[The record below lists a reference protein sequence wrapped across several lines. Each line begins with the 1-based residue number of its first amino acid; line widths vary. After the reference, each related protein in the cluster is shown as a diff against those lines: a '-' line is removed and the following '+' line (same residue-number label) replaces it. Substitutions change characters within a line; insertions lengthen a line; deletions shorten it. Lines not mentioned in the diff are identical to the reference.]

1 MRTLLE
7 HSKYNESMLTKKQK
21 ELLNYIQNY
30 QTKSG
35 VTPSYEEMKFA
46 LNLKSKSGIHR
57 LILAL
62 EERGF
67 LKRLAHKAR
76 ALEVIKDGISS
87 LKMSEKNKKNIVVG
101 NFSNLNAG
109 DNLNKLSTLPLLGKI
124 AAGTPI
130 EAIQQNE
137 DSVDVPKEMMP
148 IGESYALTV
157 EGDSMLN
164 EGIHDGDTVLI
175 KKTNTAENGDIVV
188 ALIDDH
194 EATLKRIR
202 KKGQSIALESA
213 NPIYE
218 TKILSAHRVKIQGK
232 LIGLLRKY

>member
-1 MRTLLE
+1 MIE
-7 HSKYNESMLTKKQK
+7 HYLRIESMLTKKQK
-21 ELLNYIQNY
+21 ELLNYIQKFQSKN
-30 QTKSG
+30 G
-35 VTPSYEEMKFA
+35 VTPSYEEMKSA

-67 LKRLAHKAR
+67 VKRLAHKAR
-76 ALEVIKDGISS
+76 ALEIIKDGISNIRI
-87 LKMSEKNKKNIVVG
+87 SEKNKNNLVVG
-101 NFSNLNAG
+101 NFINNAND
-109 DNLNKLSTLPLLGKI
+109 DNQKFSTLPLLGKI

-130 EAIQQNE
+130 EAIQQN
-137 DSVDVPKEMMP
+137 DTSVDVPKEMMP

-157 EGDSMLN
+157 EGDSMIN
-164 EGIHDGDTVLI
+164 EGIHNGDTVLI
-175 KKTNTAENGDIVV
+175 KKTNIADNGEIVV
-188 ALIDDH
+188 ALIDDN

-218 TKILSAHRVKIQGK
+218 TQILSALRVKIQGK

>member
-1 MRTLLE
+1 MLTVKQKKLLE
-7 HSKYNESMLTKKQK
+7 YINSFQKK
-21 ELLNYIQNY
+21 N
-30 QTKSG
+30 G
-35 VTPSYEEMKFA
+35 VTPSYEEMKAA
-46 LNLKSKSGIHR
+46 LDLKSKSGIHR

-87 LKMSEKNKKNIVVG
+87 VKISNQQKKNVVLG
-101 NFSNLNAG
+101 NFNTNNHEETNSSQ
-109 DNLNKLSTLPLLGKI
+109 KLSTLPMLGKI

-130 EAIQQNE
+130 EAIQD
-137 DSVDVPKEMMP
+137 DSDVVDVPKEMLSV
-148 IGESYALTV
+148 GESYALTV
-157 EGDSMLN
+157 EGDSMIN
-164 EGIHDGDTVLI
+164 EGIHNGDTVII
-175 KKTNTAENGDIVV
+175 KKTNLAENGDIVV

-194 EATLKRIR
+194 EATLKRLR

-213 NPIYE
+213 NPLYE

-232 LIGLLRKY
+232 LVGLLRKY

>member
-1 MRTLLE
+1 MLTVKQKKLLE
-7 HSKYNESMLTKKQK
+7 YINSFQKK
-21 ELLNYIQNY
+21 N
-30 QTKSG
+30 G
-35 VTPSYEEMKFA
+35 VTPSYEEMKSA
-46 LNLKSKSGIHR
+46 LDLKSKSGIHR

-87 LKMSEKNKKNIVVG
+87 VKISNQQKKNVVLG
-101 NFSNLNAG
+101 NFNTNNHEETNNSQ
-109 DNLNKLSTLPLLGKI
+109 KLSTLPMLGKI

-130 EAIQQNE
+130 EAIQD
-137 DSVDVPKEMMP
+137 DSDVVDVPKEMLSV
-148 IGESYALTV
+148 GESYALTV
-157 EGDSMLN
+157 EGDSMIN
-164 EGIHDGDTVLI
+164 EGIHNGDTVII
-175 KKTNTAENGDIVV
+175 KKTNLAENGDIVV

-194 EATLKRIR
+194 EATLKRLR

-213 NPIYE
+213 NPLNE

-232 LIGLLRKY
+232 LVGLLRKY

>member
-1 MRTLLE
+1 
-7 HSKYNESMLTKKQK
+7 MLTRKQK
-21 ELLNYIQNY
+21 ELLNYIQNF
-30 QTKSG
+30 QSKSG
-35 VTPSYEEMKFA
+35 VTPSYEEMKSA
-46 LNLKSKSGIHR
+46 LRLKSKSGIHR
-57 LILAL
+57 LVIAL

-67 LKRLAHKAR
+67 VKRLAHKAR
-76 ALEVIKDGISS
+76 ALEVIKDGISNI
-87 LKMSEKNKKNIVVG
+87 KVYEQNKKNLVIG
-101 NFSNLNAG
+101 NFKNSIGEEPN
-109 DNLNKLSTLPLLGKI
+109 NKLSTLPLLGKI

-130 EAIQQNE
+130 EAIQQN
-137 DSVDVPKEMMP
+137 DTSVDVPKEMMP
-148 IGESYALTV
+148 IGESYALSV
-157 EGDSMLN
+157 EGDSMIN

-175 KKTNTAENGDIVV
+175 KKTNIADNGDIIV

-218 TKILSAHRVKIQGK
+218 TRILSAHRVKIQGK

>member
-1 MRTLLE
+1 
-7 HSKYNESMLTKKQK
+7 MLTKKQK
-21 ELLNYIQNY
+21 ELLNYIQKFQSKN
-30 QTKSG
+30 G
-35 VTPSYEEMKFA
+35 VTPSYEEMKSA

-67 LKRLAHKAR
+67 VKRLAHKAR
-76 ALEVIKDGISS
+76 ALEIIKEGISNI
-87 LKMSEKNKKNIVVG
+87 KISEKNKNNLVVG
-101 NFSNLNAG
+101 NFISNASDGNH
-109 DNLNKLSTLPLLGKI
+109 KLSTLPLLGKI

-130 EAIQQNE
+130 EAIQQN
-137 DSVDVPKEMMP
+137 DTSVDVPKEMMP

-157 EGDSMLN
+157 EGDSMIN
-164 EGIHDGDTVLI
+164 EGIHNGDTVLI
-175 KKTNTAENGDIVV
+175 KKTNIADNGEIVV
-188 ALIDDH
+188 ALIDGN

-218 TKILSAHRVKIQGK
+218 TRILSAHRVKIQGK

>member
-1 MRTLLE
+1 
-7 HSKYNESMLTKKQK
+7 MLTRKQK
-21 ELLNYIQNY
+21 ELLNYIQNF
-30 QTKSG
+30 QSKSG
-35 VTPSYEEMKFA
+35 VTPSYEEMKSA
-46 LNLKSKSGIHR
+46 LRLKSKSGIHR
-57 LILAL
+57 LVIAL

-67 LKRLAHKAR
+67 VKRLAHKAR
-76 ALEVIKDGISS
+76 ALEVIKDGISNI
-87 LKMSEKNKKNIVVG
+87 KVSEQNKKNLVIG
-101 NFSNLNAG
+101 NFKNSISEEPN
-109 DNLNKLSTLPLLGKI
+109 NKLSTLPLLGKI

-130 EAIQQNE
+130 EAIQQN
-137 DSVDVPKEMMP
+137 DTSVDVPKEMMP
-148 IGESYALTV
+148 IGESYALSV
-157 EGDSMLN
+157 EGDSMIN

-175 KKTNTAENGDIVV
+175 KKTNIADNGDIIV

-218 TKILSAHRVKIQGK
+218 TRILSAHRVKIQGK

>member
-1 MRTLLE
+1 
-7 HSKYNESMLTKKQK
+7 MLTKKQK
-21 ELLNYIQNY
+21 ELLNYIQKFQSKN
-30 QTKSG
+30 G
-35 VTPSYEEMKFA
+35 VTPSYEEMKSA

-67 LKRLAHKAR
+67 VKRLAHKAR
-76 ALEVIKDGISS
+76 ALEIIKDGISNI
-87 LKMSEKNKKNIVVG
+87 KVSEKNKNNLVVG
-101 NFSNLNAG
+101 NFIDNANEG
-109 DNLNKLSTLPLLGKI
+109 SHKLSTLPLLGKI

-130 EAIQQNE
+130 EAIQQN
-137 DSVDVPKEMMP
+137 DTSVDVPKEMMP

-157 EGDSMLN
+157 EGDSMIN
-164 EGIHDGDTVLI
+164 EGIHNGDTVLI
-175 KKTNTAENGDIVV
+175 KKTNIADNGEIVV
-188 ALIDDH
+188 ALIDDN

>member
-1 MRTLLE
+1 M
-7 HSKYNESMLTKKQK
+7 
-21 ELLNYIQNY
+21 
-30 QTKSG
+30 
-35 VTPSYEEMKFA
+35 
-46 LNLKSKSGIHR
+46 
-57 LILAL
+57 
-62 EERGF
+62 
-67 LKRLAHKAR
+67 AHKAR
-76 ALEVIKDGISS
+76 ALEVIKDS
-87 LKMSEKNKKNIVVG
+87 LSTVKVSDKNVKNLVVG
-101 NFSNLNAG
+101 NFTNKNIDEVS
-109 DNLNKLSTLPLLGKI
+109 NKLSTLPLLGKI

-130 EAIQQNE
+130 EAIQHN
-137 DSVDVPKEMMP
+137 DSTVDVPKEMMS

-175 KKTNTAENGDIVV
+175 KKTNLAENGDIVV
-188 ALIDDH
+188 ALIDDS

-218 TKILSAHRVKIQGK
+218 TRILSAHRVKIQGK

>member
-1 MRTLLE
+1 
-7 HSKYNESMLTKKQK
+7 MLTKKQK
-21 ELLNYIQNY
+21 ELLNYIQNF
-30 QTKSG
+30 QSKNG
-35 VTPSYEEMKFA
+35 VTPSYEEMKSA

-67 LKRLAHKAR
+67 VKRLAHKAR
-76 ALEVIKDGISS
+76 ALEIIKDGISNI
-87 LKMSEKNKKNIVVG
+87 KISEKNKNNLVVG
-101 NFSNLNAG
+101 NFI
-109 DNLNKLSTLPLLGKI
+109 DNGNDDNHKLSTLPLLGKI

-130 EAIQQNE
+130 EAIQQN
-137 DSVDVPKEMMP
+137 DTSVDVPKEMMP

-157 EGDSMLN
+157 EGDSMIN
-164 EGIHDGDTVLI
+164 EGIHNGDTVLI
-175 KKTNTAENGDIVV
+175 KKTNIADNGEIVV
-188 ALIDDH
+188 ALIDDN

-218 TKILSAHRVKIQGK
+218 TQILSAHRVKIQGK

>member
-1 MRTLLE
+1 
-7 HSKYNESMLTKKQK
+7 MLTRKQK
-21 ELLNYIQNY
+21 ELLNYIQNF
-30 QTKSG
+30 QSKNG
-35 VTPSYEEMKFA
+35 VTPSYEEMKSA

-57 LILAL
+57 LVIAL

-67 LKRLAHKAR
+67 VKRLAHKAR
-76 ALEVIKDGISS
+76 ALEIIKDGISNIKLS
-87 LKMSEKNKKNIVVG
+87 DKVKKNIVVG
-101 NFSNLNAG
+101 DFSVNT
-109 DNLNKLSTLPLLGKI
+109 DDEIKQKLSTLPLLGKI

-130 EAIQQNE
+130 EAIQDN
-137 DSVDVPKEMMP
+137 DTSVDVPKEMMP

-157 EGDSMLN
+157 EGDSMIN

-175 KKTNTAENGDIVV
+175 KKTNIADNGDIVV

-218 TKILSAHRVKIQGK
+218 TKIISSHRVKIQGK

>member
-1 MRTLLE
+1 MLTIKQKKLLE
-7 HSKYNESMLTKKQK
+7 YINSFQKK
-21 ELLNYIQNY
+21 N
-30 QTKSG
+30 G
-35 VTPSYEEMKFA
+35 VTPSYEEMKSA
-46 LNLKSKSGIHR
+46 LDLKSKSGIHR

-87 LKMSEKNKKNIVVG
+87 VKISNQQKKNVVLG
-101 NFSNLNAG
+101 NFNSNNHEET
-109 DNLNKLSTLPLLGKI
+109 NNSQKLSTLPMLGKI

-130 EAIQQNE
+130 EAIQDDN
-137 DSVDVPKEMMP
+137 DMVDVPKEMLSV
-148 IGESYALTV
+148 GESYALTV
-157 EGDSMLN
+157 EGDSMIN
-164 EGIHDGDTVLI
+164 EGIHNGDTVII
-175 KKTNTAENGDIVV
+175 KKTNLAENGDIVV

-194 EATLKRIR
+194 EATLKRLR

-213 NPIYE
+213 NPLYE

-232 LIGLLRKY
+232 LVGLLRKY

>member
-1 MRTLLE
+1 
-7 HSKYNESMLTKKQK
+7 MLTIKQK
-21 ELLNYIQNY
+21 ELLNYILNFQSNN
-30 QTKSG
+30 G
-35 VTPSYEEMKFA
+35 VTPSYEEMKSA
-46 LNLKSKSGIHR
+46 LSLKSKSGIHR
-57 LILAL
+57 LVIAL

-67 LKRLAHKAR
+67 VRRLAHKAR
-76 ALEVIKDGISS
+76 ALEIIKDGISNI
-87 LKMSEKNKKNIVVG
+87 KVSEKNKKNLVIG
-101 NFSNLNAG
+101 DFSGKNDEG
-109 DNLNKLSTLPLLGKI
+109 SQNKLTTLPLLGKI

-130 EAIQQNE
+130 EAIQHN
-137 DSVDVPKEMMP
+137 DCSVDVPREMMP

-157 EGDSMLN
+157 EGDSMIN

-175 KKTNTAENGDIVV
+175 KKTNIAESGDIIV
-188 ALIDDH
+188 ALIDEH

-218 TKILSAHRVKIQGK
+218 TKIFSAHRVKIQGK